1 MIERGDYLNPEGKKK
16 TGFYPQIV
24 RSQTVNTE
32 ALAASVARG
41 KRFTTIETKATI
53 EIILACIED
62 ELLAGNS
69 VCFDGFGTLC
79 NWRISIFSGKDDR
92 QLLSISACLFHP
104 HVRIVVFGN
113 QCQSLHS
120 HDGTRGKRDSQAQF
134 GAILQPR
141 RLTRGNVC
149 GHEFHSGKA
158 QPAEYRGTSQP
169 FGHRVRG
176 NQTIGSIDTH

>member
-41 KRFTTIETKATI
+41 KRCTTIETKATI

-69 VCFDGFGTLC
+69 VCFDGFGTFALTAEC
-79 NWRISIFSGKDDR
+79 REVSDPTKIR
-92 QLLSISACLFHP
+92 AESISVKRVAFTPSKPLKKRLKSAIF
-104 HVRIVVFGN
+104 VRA
-113 QCQSLHS
+113 
-120 HDGTRGKRDSQAQF
+120 T
-134 GAILQPR
+134 
-141 RLTRGNVC
+141 
-149 GHEFHSGKA
+149 E
-158 QPAEYRGTSQP
+158 
-169 FGHRVRG
+169 
-176 NQTIGSIDTH
+176 